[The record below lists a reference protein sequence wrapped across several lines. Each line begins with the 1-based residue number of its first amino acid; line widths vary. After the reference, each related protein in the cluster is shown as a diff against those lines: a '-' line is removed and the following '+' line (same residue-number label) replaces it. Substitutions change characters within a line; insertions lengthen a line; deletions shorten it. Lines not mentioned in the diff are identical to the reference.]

1 MWTALQAFAGADLSS
16 LRGAGIDNVSNM
28 MSLSGIAHN
37 AQGRMVLAFQPTAE
51 VTTLMEVISHQTNIL
66 P

>member
-28 MSLSGIAHN
+28 MSLSGIVHN
-37 AQGRMVLAFQPTAE
+37 AQGRMVLAFQPTAGGDN
-51 VTTLMEVISHQTNIL
+51 LDGSDI
-66 P
+66 PPD